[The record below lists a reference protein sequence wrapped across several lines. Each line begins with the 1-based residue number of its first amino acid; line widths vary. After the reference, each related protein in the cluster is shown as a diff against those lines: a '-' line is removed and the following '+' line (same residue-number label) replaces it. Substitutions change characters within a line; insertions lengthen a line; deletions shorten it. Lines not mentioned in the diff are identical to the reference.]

1 MKTTIQKITGLV
13 FLSIISLV
21 TFTSCTDDTP
31 KDINDVVT
39 TVSWKVTNF
48 TEDGVD
54 QTYHFSN
61 YTFTFNDNGTLSAT
75 NGTNTYNGT
84 WSKGTDDSTP
94 KLILTFSVSSGPF
107 EEISED
113 WEILNSTSSLIDLK
127 HISGGDGSVDLLKFE
142 KK

>member
-1 MKTTIQKITGLV
+1 MKTSIQKITGLV
-13 FLSIISLV
+13 FLSLIAFF

-39 TVSWKVTNF
+39 TTSWKVTNF

-61 YTFTFNDNGTLSAT
+61 YTFTFNDNGTVSAT
-75 NGTNTYNGT
+75 NGSNTVNGT
-84 WSKGTDDSTP
+84 WLKGTDDSTP

-113 WEILNSTSSLIDLK
+113 WEILTSTTSLIDLK